1 MAKNTARNQNAG
13 GNIRNDTRLLIV
25 DKGHRNMMQGFF
37 DAIRNNTPT
46 PCDEYCGL
54 QATLLAQLAI
64 QSIKCRT
71 TLPILEEELHP
82 AIL

>member
-1 MAKNTARNQNAG
+1 MRDSKK
-13 GNIRNDTRLLIV
+13 RLTV
-25 DKGHRNMMQGFF
+25 DKGHLNMMRGFF

-64 QSIKCRT
+64 QSIKCKS
-71 TLPILEEELHP
+71 TLPILEEELRP